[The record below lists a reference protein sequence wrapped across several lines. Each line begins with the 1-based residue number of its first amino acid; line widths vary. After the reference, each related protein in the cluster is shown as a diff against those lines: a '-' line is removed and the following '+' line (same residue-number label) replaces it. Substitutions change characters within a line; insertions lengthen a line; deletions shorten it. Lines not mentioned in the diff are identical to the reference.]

1 MDSYFQSKKKKV
13 VVANPA
19 FGIRLNANYLGITQ
33 WNLVKNNT

>member
-13 VVANPA
+13 VNPA
-19 FGIRLNANYLGITQ
+19 FGICLNANYLGITQ